1 MPPPKLLDSFLGLPP
16 QAALVFYLLAY
27 IAGGYDISTHALPG
41 LFRGKFDTDVLM
53 LGAAVGAAILGQWAE
68 GAFLL
73 FLFAL
78 GHAGEHYALD
88 RARNAVNALGQ
99 LMPQT
104 ARVKRGDQITETP
117 IELIQVGD
125 TVVVRLGDRVPVD
138 GTVAAGSSSV
148 DQAPIAGES
157 VPVQKSKG
165 DTVFAQ
171 GNRIKKSPI
180 LVVISINSMA

>member
-1 MPPPKLLDSFLGLPP
+1 
-16 QAALVFYLLAY
+16 
-27 IAGGYDISTHALPG
+27 
-41 LFRGKFDTDVLM
+41 
-53 LGAAVGAAILGQWAE
+53 
-68 GAFLL
+68 
-73 FLFAL
+73 
-78 GHAGEHYALD
+78 
-88 RARNAVNALGQ
+88 
-99 LMPQT
+99 MPQT